1 MIWMKKDAA
10 AVMENDK
17 TVSLRSGDKVN
28 IH

>member
-1 MIWMKKDAA
+1 MIWMKKDDA

-17 TVSLRSGDKVN
+17 MVWVRTGDKVN

>member
-1 MIWMKKDAA
+1 MIWMKKDDA
-10 AVMENDK
+10 AVMENLK

>member
-1 MIWMKKDAA
+1 MIWMKKDDA